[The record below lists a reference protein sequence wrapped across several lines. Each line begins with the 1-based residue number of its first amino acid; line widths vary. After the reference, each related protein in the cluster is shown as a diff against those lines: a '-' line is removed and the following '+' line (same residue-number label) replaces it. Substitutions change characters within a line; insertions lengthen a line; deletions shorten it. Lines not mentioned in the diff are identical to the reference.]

1 MYYSKDESPK
11 EISITKVFI
20 DIATEDGDA
29 PFPEHLNY
37 HVVRVTIDSATYIQ
51 VKDANDMPTL
61 PRWY

>member
-1 MYYSKDESPK
+1 MSLQRRSL
-11 EISITKVFI
+11 SQVFK

-37 HVVRVTIDSATYIQ
+37 HVVRVTVGNDSATYIQ

-61 PRWY
+61 PRWC